1 MWVCRGCKML
11 VTLQVAEPAID
22 DDGVYFTCP
31 VCRRRNPL
39 VALPRANPDDP
50 LELEQVILPCR
61 PLRALYEL
69 NNDHNPR

>member
-1 MWVCRGCKML
+1 MTSGAFSYIGGFHARTRVCRGCKML

-31 VCRRRNPL
+31 VCHRRNPL

-50 LELEQVILPCR
+50 LELEQPN
-61 PLRALYEL
+61 E
-69 NNDHNPR
+69 